1 MSRHYKPYAFYSS
14 PSNFDAEVQKELHF
28 PNPVNIFDSTIRK
41 LMLTP
46 GVRMTL
52 ADIDRISRLSA
63 EIGLTSTVLNLHWW
77 GSAAPEP
84 HSLAVFGA
92 LHRTEETDLTIS
104 SDVFNG
110 EYWQEGAAQL
120 ADLAP
125 RSVAI
130 DLPIPDFEGHN
141 GLDLSAQLHKL
152 ERACEN
158 LRGLGIEP
166 TLGVLDVGRA
176 HPEAVRAY
184 VETGIEAGCTRM
196 LVHDSAS
203 SLSPEAM
210 KLIMRRLR
218 GMVGEMPTIIHAH
231 NDCGLA
237 DAVCLAAVTAGAHP
251 DVSIG
256 GVSYRGGFAKLEVI
270 AAALATLYG
279 VDLQLDWDKIQELS
293 RYVDRLVPASGFR
306 GVTGERAFLKEATA
320 AFQKSKTV
328 DGRAISSS
336 DSLLSAEAFGAK
348 TTFVWGANLIANT
361 PALTAKLG
369 LLDLDVSE
377 EGVSAAR
384 RVLTEALAEKELYP
398 YWITDEEA
406 TEVLV
411 HHLR

>member
-1 MSRHYKPYAFYSS
+1 MNKHYKPYSFYSS
-14 PSNFDAEVQKELHF
+14 PSNFDSEVQEQFHL
-28 PNPVNIFDSTIRK
+28 PNPVEIFDSTIRK

-46 GVRMTL
+46 GVRVTL

-77 GSAAPEP
+77 GSADPEP
-84 HSLAVFGA
+84 YSLGVFSA
-92 LHRTEETDLTIS
+92 FHRTEQTDLTIS

-110 EYWQEGAAQL
+110 EYWQKGVAQL
-120 ADLAP
+120 AELAP
-125 RSVAI
+125 RSVAV
-130 DLPIPDFEGHN
+130 DLPIPDVEGHN
-141 GLDLSAQLHKL
+141 GHDLSAQLQKL

-158 LRGLGIEP
+158 LRGVGIEP

-176 HPEAVRAY
+176 HPEALRAY
-184 VETGIEAGCTRM
+184 IETGVAGGCTRM

-237 DAVCLAAVTAGAHP
+237 DTVCLAAVTEGAHP

-270 AAALATLYG
+270 AAALTTLYG
-279 VDLQLDWDKIQELS
+279 VELQLDWDKIQELS

-328 DGRAISSS
+328 DGRAVSCS
-336 DSLLSAEAFGAK
+336 DSLLSAEAFGAE
-348 TTFVWGANLIANT
+348 TTLVWGANLIANT

-369 LLDLDVSE
+369 LLNLDVSA
-377 EGVSAAR
+377 EGVRAAR
-384 RVLTEALAEKELYP
+384 RILTEALAGKEAYP
-398 YWITDEEA
+398 YWITDDEA
-406 TEVLV
+406 CDLLV
-411 HHLR
+411 QHLR